1 MSDDYVDLSGTWNDL
16 LETNVEW
23 LDGMSTCQK

>member
-16 LETNVEW
+16 LETNVDK